1 MKILVVTDA
10 WHPQVNGVVRT
21 LSHMAREAR
30 ALGSEIEFL
39 APNEFRTLPMPS
51 YPEIR
56 LALPPPGAV
65 ARKLDTF
72 KPDAIHIA
80 TEGPLGHAMR
90 RLCIKRGLPFTTS
103 FHTRFPDYLA
113 ERLPLPERW
122 TRALAWAWLR
132 RFHGPGAAVM
142 AATPTLA
149 QELVDRGFK
158 NVKIWPRGV
167 DAQLFHPRQ
176 QTVSD
181 LPRPIFLTVGRLAV
195 EKNVEAF
202 LALDLPGSKLVVG
215 DGPARAGLAR
225 QFPKAVFLGARQG
238 EALAEIYSN
247 ADVFVFPS
255 HTDTFGLVLLE
266 ALASGVPVAAF
277 PAAAPRDVIGDA
289 PVGALDE
296 DLRRAC
302 LEALECSREDCRA
315 FALKMTWEA
324 SARIFLTHVAEANDK
339 VVRMRRLWLR
349 RRRRPVE
356 PVEEAPLAD
365 EDRARV
371 SRH

>member
-21 LSHMAREAR
+21 LSHMAREAHT
-30 ALGSEIEFL
+30 LGTEIEFL
-39 APNEFRTLPMPS
+39 APGEFFTLPMPS

-65 ARKLDTF
+65 ARRLDEI

-90 RLCIKRGLPFTTS
+90 RLCIRRGLPFTTS

-113 ERLPLPERW
+113 ERLPLPEHW
-122 TRALAWAWLR
+122 TREATWAWLR
-132 RFHGPGAAVM
+132 RFHAPGAAVM

-167 DAQLFHPRQ
+167 DAQLFRPRERAAL
-176 QTVSD
+176 D

-225 QFPKAVFLGARQG
+225 QYPNAVFLGARQG
-238 EALAEIYSN
+238 EALAEIYSA

-255 HTDTFGLVLLE
+255 HTDTFGLVLLA

-277 PAAAPRDVIGDA
+277 PATAPRDVIGDA
-289 PVGALDE
+289 PVGRLDE
-296 DLRRAC
+296 NLQRAC
-302 LEALECSREDCRA
+302 LEALECSREECRA
-315 FALKMTWEA
+315 FALRMTWEA
-324 SARIFLTHVAEANDK
+324 SARTFLGHVAEAMK
-339 VVRMRRLWLR
+339 AVRLKRKCLR
-349 RRRRPVE
+349 
-356 PVEEAPLAD
+356 AKLA
-365 EDRARV
+365 A
-371 SRH
+371 